1 MSLSLLNYKYI
12 GRFTI
17 GSSNAQNLLSAIGTA
32 FASTT
37 YQDGSSRS
45 MGTGSAWAPSSD
57 MFNNAGSFVPAA
69 VFLTPPS
76 SSLGHKIIYAGG
88 GNSGTPTMIGA
99 DANVNTNTRI
109 IAGLAKNAGSYNGW
123 ANASPFTTGSFSGY
137 VGSYNA
143 ATTVAIHAYE
153 SQDTVAL
160 IAELNTNQ
168 LQLNIG
174 GAILDPESSNPLA
187 AESDGKLYGMINSG
201 YGSIMTIANSAGGY
215 ANNTPMWYAGTAGY
229 AKSFVF
235 TPNASSIVTLSRQN
249 VGYSVTNI
257 NSFKNLA
264 GEVVKQQIYMEK
276 SGGGTFYGRVREIT
290 TFPISLSQTKF
301 TISTVLNG
309 YIIGNSTSAT
319 SDCLLLKA

>member
-12 GRFTI
+12 GRFTV
-17 GSSNAQNLLSAIGTA
+17 GSSNAQNLLSAITTA

-45 MGTGSAWAPSSD
+45 MGTGSAWFPSTD
-57 MFNNAGSFVPAA
+57 MFLNAGSYVPAA
-69 VFLTPPS
+69 VVLTPPS
-76 SSLGHKIIYAGG
+76 SSLGQKIIYAGG
-88 GNSGTPTMIGA
+88 GNSGTPTMIGS
-99 DANVNTNTRI
+99 DANTNTNSRI
-109 IAGLAKNAGSYNGW
+109 IAGMAKNAGSYSGW
-123 ANASPFTTGSFSGY
+123 ANANPFTTGSFSGY

-143 ATTVAIHAYE
+143 TSTSAIHVYE
-153 SQDTVAL
+153 SQDTIAL

-201 YGSIMTIANSAGGY
+201 YGSFMTIANSTAY
-215 ANNTPMWYAGTAGY
+215 TNYTPMWYAGTAGY

-249 VGYSVTNI
+249 IGYSATNST
-257 NSFKNLA
+257 SFKNLA
-264 GEVVKQQIYMEK
+264 GEIVKQQIYMEK
-276 SGGGTFYGRVREIT
+276 SGGGTFYGRVRELT